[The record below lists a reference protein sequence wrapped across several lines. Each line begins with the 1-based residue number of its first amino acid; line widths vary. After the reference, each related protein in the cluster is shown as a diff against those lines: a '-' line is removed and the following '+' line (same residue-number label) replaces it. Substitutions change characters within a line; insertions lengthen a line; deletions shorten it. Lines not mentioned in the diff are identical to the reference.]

1 MTDKKF
7 TQEQIIKALECCIN
21 DDCDNCPNGF
31 GNCERNLAELSLDL
45 IHRLKTRIVRYQL
58 KNTNQRNA
66 LASLNKKVAE
76 QKAEI
81 ERLDALWNSAQDNN
95 FNILGL
101 LHKMR
106 KELQTAKEDNERH
119 KAEVKWWKS
128 QIRDTEDLLAEFD
141 RPIVEVRNEAI
152 KEFAERLKEIKANLE
167 ILRMPLL
174 NMDIDNLVKEM
185 TEVDK

>member
-7 TQEQIIKALECCIN
+7 TQEQIIKGLECCGFTE
-21 DDCDNCPNGF
+21 DCSGCPFYSDMGCDENIHA
-31 GNCERNLAELSLDL
+31 NALDL

-81 ERLDALWNSAQDNN
+81 ERLNKKLDESLELATNFEADLNNRDAEIKDL
-95 FNILGL
+95 
-101 LHKMR
+101 
-106 KELQTAKEDNERH
+106 
-119 KAEVKWWKS
+119 KAEIERLTETPIS
-128 QIRDTEDLLAEFD
+128 QDTIDGFKADVIKKFAYRLKVLYMNDVRFYRKTKD
-141 RPIVEVRNEAI
+141 IVE
-152 KEFAERLKEIKANLE
+152 KDLK
-167 ILRMPLL
+167 R
-174 NMDIDNLVKEM
+174 IDNLVKEM